1 MIKVL
6 KGISWTFIECKNL
19 MSLVS
24 LVEKSEYW
32 LHPLGTN
39 AQSLYKGLAKKSN
52 IHILPQEPL
61 TLSVFYPILATSNA
75 NGIKGLRK
83 PSVDIIPS
91 YVDKIFRI
99 KRATRQCKTRVGQ
112 SNCGQNTT
120 FIGLQYNIS
129 VMIQFLGSNQILN

>member
-1 MIKVL
+1 M
-6 KGISWTFIECKNL
+6 ECKNL

-32 LHPLGTN
+32 LHPMGTN

-75 NGIKGLRK
+75 IGIKGLQK
-83 PSVDIIPS
+83 HSVDIIPS

-99 KRATRQCKTRVGQ
+99 KTAT
-112 SNCGQNTT
+112 
-120 FIGLQYNIS
+120 LQHKKDWTK
-129 VMIQFLGSNQILN
+129 VTVAKIQLLLDYSTIYQ

>member
-1 MIKVL
+1 M
-6 KGISWTFIECKNL
+6 ECKNL

-52 IHILPQEPL
+52 NHILPQEPL

-75 NGIKGLRK
+75 NVIKGLRK

>member
-1 MIKVL
+1 M
-6 KGISWTFIECKNL
+6 ECKNL

-99 KRATRQCKTRVGQ
+99 KKAHCRAKKDWTKVTVAKKQL
-112 SNCGQNTT
+112 SLDYSTT
-120 FIGLQYNIS
+120 YQ
-129 VMIQFLGSNQILN
+129 